1 MILIAD
7 IKIKNFNLFNWSIR
21 IFFQAFF
28 NDQTANDLVT
38 KKIKQSIDKIRP
50 SLTSQQNDVL
60 TSEQQNFNKELD
72 DVLNSAKNIQE
83 QLEAEYNVLKEY
95 RNAVDKV
102 SSILDRCKYNED
114 PIQNVA
120 GLYYNVEK
128 ITVVQNDL
136 LVRNE

>member
-1 MILIAD
+1 M
-7 IKIKNFNLFNWSIR
+7 
-21 IFFQAFF
+21 FQALL
-28 NDQTANDLVT
+28 NDPTAHDLVA

-72 DVLNSAKNIQE
+72 DVMNSAKNIQK

-136 LVRNE
+136 LVSDGVR

>member
-1 MILIAD
+1 MIHFFFFL
-7 IKIKNFNLFNWSIR
+7 
-21 IFFQAFF
+21 FQALL
-28 NDQTANDLVT
+28 NDPTAHDLVA

-72 DVLNSAKNIQE
+72 DVMNSAKNIQK

-136 LVRNE
+136 LVSDGVR